1 MKLFKLMDSE
11 LAFLKHGLTTNSPL
25 DMEFAS
31 HSANCQVCHSVC
43 ATGCGANCSGG
54 CGGGGK

>member
-1 MKLFKLMDSE
+1 MDSE